1 MQFRKSADCN
11 AQNDNNMLEAD
22 VLCIKVECC
31 YRYSVF
37 PASSY
42 KFYSEFILIPSLLLV
57 ALTQNLMIANK

>member
-1 MQFRKSADCN
+1 MQFIKSADCN
-11 AQNDNNMLEAD
+11 AHNDNNMLEAD

-42 KFYSEFILIPSLLLV
+42 KFYSEFILIPSRILV
-57 ALTQNLMIANK
+57 ASAQNVMISNK

>member
-1 MQFRKSADCN
+1 MQLGKSADCN
-11 AQNDNNMLEAD
+11 AHNDNNMLEAD

-42 KFYSEFILIPSLLLV
+42 KFYSEFILILSRIPEAS
-57 ALTQNLMIANK
+57 AQNVMISNK